1 MRSNPVVTEEP
12 KVATVDNNLDTVVDL
27 TADSNNAEDMVVVTR
42 VANKQVMD

>member
-1 MRSNPVVTEEP
+1 M
-12 KVATVDNNLDTVVDL
+12 ATVDNNLDTVVDH